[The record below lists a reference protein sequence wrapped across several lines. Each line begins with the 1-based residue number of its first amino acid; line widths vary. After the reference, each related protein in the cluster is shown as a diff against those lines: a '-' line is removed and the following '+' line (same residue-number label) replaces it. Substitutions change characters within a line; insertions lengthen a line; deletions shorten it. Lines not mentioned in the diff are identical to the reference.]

1 MIEIPEAANLA
12 RQLTKTIKGKKIKK
26 VTAGFSPHKFAWYH
40 GDPADYSDQL
50 RNKIIGTAVSHGG
63 LVEVMADGAIL
74 LFGDG
79 VTLRFHAVGEQ
90 CPRKHQLLIEFED
103 GTAVSAS
110 IQMYGGLWCF
120 REGEF
125 ENPYYDVA
133 RAKPSPLSNEFK
145 KAYFDGLINVS
156 DVQKLSAK
164 AFLATEQRI
173 PGLGNGVLQD
183 ILYNARIHPKRKINT
198 LTAEEKKDLFRSVKA
213 TLRKMTDEGG
223 RDTEKNLFGEQGR
236 YKTRLSKNTLGSP
249 CLLCGERIV
258 KQAYLGGSI
267 YFCTGCQKSA
277 V

>member
-1 MIEIPEAANLA
+1 MIEMPEAANLA

-40 GDPADYSDQL
+40 GDPADYNDQL
-50 RNKIIGTAVSHGG
+50 RNKGIGKAVSHGG
-63 LVEVMADGAIL
+63 LVEVRADDAFL

-79 VTLRFHAVGEQ
+79 VSLRFHAVGD
-90 CPRKHQLLIEFED
+90 PRPGKHQLLIEFED
-103 GTAVSAS
+103 DTAISAS

-125 ENPYYDVA
+125 DNPYYEIA
-133 RAKPSPLSNEFK
+133 QTKPSPLSNEFDRT
-145 KAYFDGLINVS
+145 YFDGLIDVS

-183 ILYNARIHPKRKINT
+183 ILYSARIHPKRKVNT
-198 LTAEEKKDLFRSVKA
+198 LTNREKSVLFRSVKS
-213 TLRKMTDEGG
+213 TLGKMTDEGG
-223 RDTEKNLFGEQGR
+223 RDTEKDLFGEQGG
-236 YKTRLSKNTLGSP
+236 YKTRLSKNTLGKP
-249 CLLCGERIV
+249 CPVCGEKVV
-258 KQAYLGGSI
+258 KQAYMGGSI
-267 YFCTGCQKSA
+267 YFCPGCQKIA